1 VELNAMSSPQFIEW
15 LDGKFEQYSD
25 KVVPPSPVLSDAFGQ
40 ATQASVKR
48 MLAARILEEAGF
60 DQQVQALM
68 KDARTQATALD
79 LDQIVRQ
86 GLKSEPQA
94 RWDQPLEVE
103 ADALARSVLR
113 G

>member
-1 VELNAMSSPQFIEW
+1 
-15 LDGKFEQYSD
+15 
-25 KVVPPSPVLSDAFGQ
+25 
-40 ATQASVKR
+40 
-48 MLAARILEEAGF
+48 
-60 DQQVQALM
+60 M